1 MCANT
6 CDNITRMPS
15 IETTMGSTTNSLAFF
30 AEEEKRENCSKAF
43 MVHEDDCTKYYVCR
57 HGIPMLRICNPGTM
71 FNPSNFVCDWPLNV
85 FKVQPQCQENYLTT
99 LPMIQEMEEDKKQKE
114 PPITQIETSNIDDII
129 IIKSTNTPPAHCE
142 SDRYSS
148 QISLECLDY
157 TISNSLF
164 YRFKFLWSTHELT
177 RRKILSIIRSRWYFP

>member
-1 MCANT
+1 MH
-6 CDNITRMPS
+6 S

-85 FKVQPQCQENYLTT
+85 FKVQPKCQENYLTT
-99 LPMIQEMEEDKKQKE
+99 LPMFQEMEDEKKQKE

-148 QISLECLDY
+148 QICLDY
-157 TISNSLF
+157 TVSYSYSLF
-164 YRFKFLWSTHELT
+164 FCFKFLWSTHELT
-177 RRKILSIIRSRWYFP
+177 RRKILSIIRSRWYFC

>member
-1 MCANT
+1 
-6 CDNITRMPS
+6 MPS

-43 MVHEDDCTKYYVCR
+43 MAHEDDCTKYYVCR

-85 FKVQPQCQENYLTT
+85 FKVQPKCQENYLTT
-99 LPMIQEMEEDKKQKE
+99 LPMFQEMEEEKEQKE

-148 QISLECLDY
+148 QICLDY
-157 TISNSLF
+157 TVSYSYSLF
-164 YRFKFLWSTHELT
+164 FCLKFLWSTHELT
-177 RRKILSIIRSRWYFP
+177 RRKILSIIRSRWYFR